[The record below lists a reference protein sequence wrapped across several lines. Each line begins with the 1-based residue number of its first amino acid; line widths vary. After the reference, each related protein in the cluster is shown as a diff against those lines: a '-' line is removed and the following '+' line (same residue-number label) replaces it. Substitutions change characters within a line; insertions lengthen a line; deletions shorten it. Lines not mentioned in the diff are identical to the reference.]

1 MIGKFVGIHARKYS
15 GKTEVAKVFRMHDF
29 QVVKM
34 ADTLKNMTRI
44 LLSDAGFNSSEIED
58 LIEGPKDKKE
68 MPIEILGGSSS
79 RNIMET
85 LGTEWRNMHSK
96 TLWVDIAKTKIRNLM
111 LSGQNV
117 VCDDIRF
124 SHEIETLTSFL
135 PNSDFI
141 KIVRPSLP
149 ELVNPHPSEIPLDDI
164 FFSKIIMNDGAIE
177 DLNYHVVDYL
187 DNKLE
192 YTF

>member
-1 MIGKFVGIHARKYS
+1 MVGKFVGIHARKYS
-15 GKTEVAKVFRMHDF
+15 GKTEVAKIFKMHDF

-34 ADTLKNMTRI
+34 ADTLKNMTRV
-44 LLSDAGFNSSEIED
+44 LLSDAGFTSDEIEEF
-58 LIEGPKDKKE
+58 IEGSRENKE
-68 MPIEILGGSSS
+68 RPLDIFGGSSS

-85 LGTEWRNMHSK
+85 LGTEWRNMHSQ

-124 SHEIETLTSFL
+124 THEIETLSSFL
-135 PNSDFI
+135 PNADFV

-149 ELVNPHPSEIPLDDI
+149 ELVNPHPSEIPLDDKY
-164 FFSKIIMNDGAIE
+164 FSNIIINDGTID
-177 DLNYHVVDYL
+177 DLQVHVVNYL
-187 DNKLE
+187 DNKME
-192 YTF
+192 YMF

>member
-15 GKTEVAKVFRMHDF
+15 GKTEVAKIFALHDF

-34 ADTLKNMTRI
+34 ADTLKNMTRV
-44 LLSDAGFNSSEIED
+44 LLKDAGYSADEIE
-58 LIEGPKDKKE
+58 LFIEGPKETKE
-68 MPIEILGGSSS
+68 KPIDLFGGSSS

-85 LGTEWRNMHSK
+85 LGTEWRDMHSK
-96 TLWVDIAKTKIRNLM
+96 TLWVDIAKTRIRNLI

-149 ELVNPHPSEIPLDDI
+149 ELVNPHPSEIPLGDE
-164 FFSKIIMNDGAIE
+164 FFSKIIINEGTIE
-177 DLNYHVVDYL
+177 DLQYHVVNYL